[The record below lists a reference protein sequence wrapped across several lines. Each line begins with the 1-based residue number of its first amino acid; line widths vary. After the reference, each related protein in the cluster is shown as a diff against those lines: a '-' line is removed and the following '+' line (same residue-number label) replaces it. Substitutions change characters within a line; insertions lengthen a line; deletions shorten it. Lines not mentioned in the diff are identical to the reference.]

1 MALVRLQDDEVYR
14 FMLASPLAFADF
26 ENPTTAEL
34 NANPT
39 NDPNGLILNLT
50 CALDTGSSQF
60 DLDDPDLDDSLTFCQ
75 TAGSGEAMEY
85 SATIVFAYNM
95 AKQVWND
102 ASSTDA
108 IDGFNTANLAHA
120 NLLWRG
126 VEYIAIMSVGK
137 AGATAFA
144 IDDRVKMASVAT
156 DVATADVA
164 TGSPVVLTQTF
175 AKRSDINW
183 NFKLAA

>member
-1 MALVRLQDDEVYR
+1 MSLQRLQADEVYR

-26 ENPTTAEL
+26 ENPTTTEL

-39 NDPNGLILNLT
+39 NDPSGLIFNLT

-75 TAGSGEAMEY
+75 TAGSGEALEY
-85 SATIVFAYNM
+85 SATVVFAYNM
-95 AKQVWND
+95 SKSRWAD
-102 ASSTDA
+102 ASSTA
-108 IDGFNTANLAHA
+108 ALDGFNTANLALS
-120 NLLWRG
+120 LLTWRG
-126 VEYIAIMSVGK
+126 IEYIAIMSVGK

-144 IDDRVKMASVAT
+144 IDDRVKMAEVAT
-156 DVATADVA
+156 DVATPDIA
-164 TGSPVVLTQTF
+164 TGSPVVFTQTL

-183 NFKLAA
+183 NYRLLS